1 MHFDD
6 LVGTFLS
13 ATMFAERASSKK
25 FRLNHLFYR
34 FSRNFSCSRY
44 ILDSSHCQPP
54 APAPEPRTKQPRAA
68 HKDYPH
74 RTHSARAA
82 LHCQPPAPA
91 PGGRTTLG
99 PSCSQKLSAAPQGI
113 RPISLSIEA
122 SSASSYILFT

>member
-44 ILDSSHCQPP
+44 ILDSSHRQPP
-54 APAPEPRTKQPRAA
+54 APAPEPRAA

-74 RTHSARAA
+74 RTHTAPRRTPVPAAGRQPVPEARTV
-82 LHCQPPAPA
+82 H
-91 PGGRTTLG
+91 TFG
-99 PSCSQKLSAAPQGI
+99 PRRPQKLSAPPQGL